1 MRIHHLHLL
10 SYCNSQEKQFSK
22 GILVRK
28 VTVLWSET
36 SLEPCHQCHGAFMGK
51 MSTAKSLTTFT
62 KSFIIDAWMG
72 SKCTSDDNCC

>member
-28 VTVLWSET
+28 VSVMIRDKFRTLS
-36 SLEPCHQCHGAFMGK
+36 SISHGAFMGK

-62 KSFIIDAWMG
+62 KSFIIDA
-72 SKCTSDDNCC
+72 